1 MSEYVI
7 EKGIPP
13 TKRRTDGKTALLRQM
28 EIGDSILVPT
38 DREAENFRTCATF
51 AQMKVSVRKVENG
64 VRVWRVA

>member
-7 EKGIPP
+7 EKGVPP
-13 TKRRTDGKTALLRQM
+13 IKGRLNGKTALLRQM

-38 DREAENFRTCATF
+38 HHEAESFRTCAAF
-51 AQMKVSVRKVENG
+51 AQMKVSARKVENG